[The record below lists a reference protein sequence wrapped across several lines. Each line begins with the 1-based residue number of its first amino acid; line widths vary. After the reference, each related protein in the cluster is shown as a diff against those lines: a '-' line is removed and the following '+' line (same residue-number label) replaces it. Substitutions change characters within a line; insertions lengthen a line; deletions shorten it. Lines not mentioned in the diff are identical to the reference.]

1 MVFSIPLG
9 SARPLVLLP
18 RGCVAVAV
26 RTENTHT
33 QLRKANLRFIAL
45 LNERGKE
52 RRERERERGGGR
64 GREKHSNTCRGMHSK
79 REEERKREAQQ
90 YMRRKVPQERGGEEG
105 ISKAIHVEEGTTC

>member
-1 MVFSIPLG
+1 MDERIGRGEVKGVVFSIPLG

-52 RRERERERGGGR
+52 RREREREGGEEESSTAIHVEGR
-64 GREKHSNTCRGMHSK
+64 TARERKSGREKHSNTCGGRYSK
-79 REEERKREAQQ
+79 REEERKR
-90 YMRRKVPQERGGEEG
+90 
-105 ISKAIHVEEGTTC
+105 